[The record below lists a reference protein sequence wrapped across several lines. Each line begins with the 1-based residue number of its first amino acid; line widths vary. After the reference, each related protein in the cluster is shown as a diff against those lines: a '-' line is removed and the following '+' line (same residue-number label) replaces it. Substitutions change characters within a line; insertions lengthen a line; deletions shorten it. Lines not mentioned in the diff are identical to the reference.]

1 MPQRSINELTEIVI
15 GLAIEVHRE
24 LGPGLLESA
33 YGQAMCYELSR
44 RGVVFL
50 YKEKLPVRYKGVL
63 LDCKYEIDLLV
74 EDELVVELKSV
85 ERIHP
90 VHEAQ
95 LLTYLKLY
103 NRPVGLLINFNV
115 PLLKDGVKRMVN
127 KYQEPSDQACE
138 L

>member
-44 RGVVFL
+44 RGLIFQ
-50 YKEKLPVRYKGVL
+50 YRQELPVRYKGVL
-63 LDCKYEIDLLV
+63 LDCNYEIDLLV
-74 EDELVVELKSV
+74 EDELIVELKSV

-103 NRPVGLLINFNV
+103 SRPVGLLINFNV
-115 PLLKDGVKRMVN
+115 PLLKDGLKRMVN
-127 KYQEPSDQACE
+127 QYREPSE
-138 L
+138 LAREL